1 MSLVDATHCQPP
13 VNVLLFGASSQLD
26 ELIVAVPLAEGKF
39 YSDLVQCTTVYSI
52 RKVFVFTVSRLSHV
66 QQEMTHPTQ

>member
-1 MSLVDATHCQPP
+1 MSLVDATHCEPP

-26 ELIVAVPLAEGKF
+26 ELTVAVPLAEGKF
-39 YSDLVQCTTVYSI
+39 YSDLVQCTTVYSMQN
-52 RKVFVFTVSRLSHV
+52 VLVFTVNKLSRV

>member
-26 ELIVAVPLAEGKF
+26 ELTVAVPLAEGKF
-39 YSDLVQCTTVYSI
+39 YSILVQCTTVYSMQN
-52 RKVFVFTVSRLSHV
+52 VFVFTLNRLSHV
-66 QQEMTHPTQ
+66 QQEMTRPTQ